1 MSASIDQPS
10 EVRLLKSAAASA
22 MAKVYTSLPGIV
34 VSYDETKRTAVVQP
48 AAYDSAEPH
57 QPIEDVPVLFPRGG
71 GYRLVWPL
79 AAGDEVELNF
89 QKSDPTR
96 FQVTGKVSAADYQR
110 KSGLYATATPAA
122 SSDPKQ
128 LTNVAVPGALSIG
141 TEDGLMEIQI
151 TTGGMKL
158 GGSLALDFV
167 ALASKVDAALSA
179 LRTWESTHTHT
190 SASAGSPTTP
200 PIVAPP
206 VILSTA
212 SLKIGA
218 V

>member
-1 MSASIDQPS
+1 
-10 EVRLLKSAAASA
+10 
-22 MAKVYTSLPGIV
+22 
-34 VSYDETKRTAVVQP
+34 
-48 AAYDSAEPH
+48 
-57 QPIEDVPVLFPRGG
+57 
-71 GYRLVWPL
+71 VWPL

-96 FQVTGKVSAADYQR
+96 FQVTGQVSAADYQR

-128 LTNVAVPGALSIG
+128 LTNIAVPGALSIG

-151 TTGGMKL
+151 TSSGIKL
-158 GGSLALDFV
+158 GGILALDFV
-167 ALASKVDAALSA
+167 ALASKVDTALAAIA
-179 LRTWESTHTHT
+179 VWQAAHTHT
-190 SASAGSPTTP
+190 SATAGSPTSP
-200 PIVAPP
+200 PTSPPPTSAP
-206 VILSTA
+206 TG